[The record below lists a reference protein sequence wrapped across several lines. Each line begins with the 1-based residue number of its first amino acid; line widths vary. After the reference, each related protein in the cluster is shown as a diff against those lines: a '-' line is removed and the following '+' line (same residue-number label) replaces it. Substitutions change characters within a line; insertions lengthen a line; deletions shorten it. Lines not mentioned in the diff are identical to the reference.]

1 MASFDAGT
9 SESRR
14 RPRLLLRRAQ
24 EWPPTVACQEG
35 WGRAYAELASGL
47 PVRGSVE
54 EAVEWAN
61 ELIGAIDGADGA
73 AR

>member
-1 MASFDAGT
+1 M
-9 SESRR
+9 
-14 RPRLLLRRAQ
+14 
-24 EWPPTVACQEG
+24 ACQEG

-54 EAVEWAN
+54 GAVEWAN
-61 ELIGAIDGADGA
+61 ELIGTIDGADGS